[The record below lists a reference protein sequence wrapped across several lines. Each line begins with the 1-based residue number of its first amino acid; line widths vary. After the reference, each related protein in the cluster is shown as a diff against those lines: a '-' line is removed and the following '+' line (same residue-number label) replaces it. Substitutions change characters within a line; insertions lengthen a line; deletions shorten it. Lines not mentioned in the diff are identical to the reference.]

1 MKIAFFVF
9 FAFFS
14 AAAFSSANVKFDEFK
29 VQAESTKSSKERQ
42 VLLKKADDLLNSSLL
57 SQAQTAYVLHR
68 AALVCIRE
76 GCFDQTI
83 IYLGKLETLLES
95 FESLEYS
102 GKLNLSRG
110 NMAIT
115 RGNHF
120 DAVPYLKAAA
130 NFFEQAELHTLS
142 SHANRFLAHAFQQ
155 LNKYSDAVIALDASL
170 DAAVKAEN
178 VQLEMAVARQKS
190 AIYTS
195 LDLVEKSLEIQLQQ
209 LQKIPY
215 LPKKSQEFWMSD
227 TLWGLA
233 ESYAALEEHAKSYDY
248 FKKVYELDKR
258 LNGKQDQAV
267 TLRRMGE
274 QKVALK
280 QFVEASE
287 HFNLSLEILNEL
299 DIPLAVLDTQTYISE
314 MHLRQGK
321 LQLAKDSLETIIE
334 HLDINKNVKSYSR
347 VSYLLIDAYL
357 QSELYEQAHSQLRL
371 IERLKSNDIA
381 KYYGFLAQALQ
392 GMGDLAGAFEAQNQ
406 MHMAYKNKMKEQ
418 GSLKT
423 LVLASE
429 SEYVTGQFELKQA
442 KAEQALL
449 KAEQTLTHYIGFS
462 IVAVLLSIIGFVLVF
477 TRQRRARLE
486 QEAKHLN
493 QALELKKQLLADV
506 SHELRTPLAVL
517 KLHLEALEHNLVS
530 DPQATYKVLNQR
542 LDNLNLLISDIYE
555 LAQADTGTFNLNLE
569 KHDASEL
576 FDDLAGQIED
586 VLCDHDLHLEVK
598 KSPLDKV
605 LLEVDA
611 ARLHQV
617 VANLSRNSIHYTD
630 KPGEVCFEIS
640 HNEQVVILSFSDSS
654 PGVSEQDLPHLFER
668 LFRCDKS
675 RSRDLGGSGLG
686 LSICEKVVEAHGGE
700 ISAFH
705 SELGGL
711 KIEITLP
718 KVL

>member
-1 MKIAFFVF
+1 MRIAFFVF

-14 AAAFSSANVKFDEFK
+14 VVAIGSTNAEFDEFK
-29 VQAESTKSSKERQ
+29 VQAESLKSSKERQ
-42 VLLKKADDLLNSSLL
+42 ILLKKAGGLLDSNVLTQS
-57 SQAQTAYVLHR
+57 QTAYVLHR
-68 AALVCIRE
+68 AGLVCIRE
-76 GCFDQTI
+76 GCFEQTVT
-83 IYLGKLETLLES
+83 YLARLETLLES

-110 NMAIT
+110 NMAMT

-120 DAVPYLKAAA
+120 EAIPYLIAAS

-142 SHANRFLAHAFQQ
+142 SHANRFLAHAYQQ

-170 DAAVKAEN
+170 EAAVKAEN

-195 LDLVEKSLEIQLQQ
+195 LDLIEKSLEIQLQQ

-215 LPKKSQEFWMSD
+215 LPQKSQEFWMND
-227 TLWGLA
+227 TFWGLA
-233 ESYAALEEHAKSYDY
+233 ESYAALGEHAKSYDY
-248 FKKVYELDKR
+248 FNKVHDIDKR

-280 QFVEASE
+280 QFERAAE
-287 HFNLSLEILNEL
+287 HFKLSLAILAEL

-314 MHLRQGK
+314 MYLREGK
-321 LQLAKDSLETIIE
+321 LQIAQDTLETIITQ
-334 HLDINKNVKSYSR
+334 LDITKNINAYAR
-347 VSYLLIDAYL
+347 ASYLLIDTYL
-357 QSELYEQAHSQLRL
+357 QNALYEQAHRQLL
-371 IERLKSNDIA
+371 ITEPLKNKDIA
-381 KYYGFLAQALQ
+381 KHYGFLAQALQ
-392 GMGDLAGAFEAQNQ
+392 GKGDLEGAFEAQNQ
-406 MHMAYKNKMKEQ
+406 MHLNYKNKMKEQ

-429 SEYVTGQFELKQA
+429 SEYVAGQFELKQA

-449 KAEQTLTHYIGFS
+449 KAEQTLTRYIGFS
-462 IVAVLLSIIGFVLVF
+462 IVAVLLFIILFVLVF

-486 QEAKHLN
+486 QETKHLN

-530 DPQATYKVLNQR
+530 DPQSTYKVLNQR

-569 KHDASEL
+569 THDASEL

-598 KSPLDKV
+598 KSSLDKV

-630 KPGEVCFEIS
+630 KPGEVCFEVS
-640 HNEQVVILSFSDSS
+640 YTEQVVILSFSDSS
-654 PGVSEQDLPHLFER
+654 PGVSDQDLPHLFER

-700 ISAFH
+700 ISASH

-718 KVL
+718 IAR

>member
-9 FAFFS
+9 FALFS
-14 AAAFSSANVKFDEFK
+14 VAAIGSVNAEFDEFK
-29 VQAESTKSSKERQ
+29 VQAESLKSSKERQ
-42 VLLKKADDLLNSSLL
+42 VLLKKADDLLKNRQLT
-57 SQAQTAYVLHR
+57 QMQTAYVLHR
-68 AALVCIRE
+68 AGLVCIRE
-76 GCFDQTI
+76 GCFEQTVT
-83 IYLGKLETLLES
+83 YLARLETLLES
-95 FESLEYS
+95 FESIEYS

-110 NMAIT
+110 NMALT
-115 RGNHF
+115 RGNQF
-120 DAVPYLKAAA
+120 EAIPYLIAAS

-142 SHANRFLAHAFQQ
+142 SHANRFLAHAYQQ

-170 DAAVKAEN
+170 EAAVKAEN
-178 VQLEMAVARQKS
+178 AQLEMAVARQKS

-195 LDLVEKSLEIQLQQ
+195 LDLIEKSLEIQLQQ

-215 LPKKSQEFWMSD
+215 LPKKTQEFWMND
-227 TLWGLA
+227 TFWGLA
-233 ESYAALEEHAKSYDY
+233 ESYAALGEHAKSYDY
-248 FKKVYELDKR
+248 FNKVHDIDKR
-258 LNGKQDQAV
+258 LNGKQDQAM

-280 QFVEASE
+280 QFEQADE
-287 HFNLSLEILNEL
+287 HFKLSLAILTEL
-299 DIPLAVLDTQTYISE
+299 DIPLEIIDTQTYVSE
-314 MHLRQGK
+314 MYLREGK
-321 LQLAKDSLETIIE
+321 LQLAQDTLKVIIKQ
-334 HLDINKNVKSYSR
+334 LDIAKNVNVYLR
-347 VSYLLIDAYL
+347 ASYLLIETYL
-357 QSELYEQAHSQLRL
+357 QNELYERAHKQLLL
-371 IERLKSNDIA
+371 IASHKNKDLAR
-381 KYYGFLAQALQ
+381 YYGSLAQVLH
-392 GMGDLAGAFEAQNQ
+392 GKGDLIGAFEAQNQ
-406 MHMAYKNKMKEQ
+406 MHLAYKNKMKEQ

-449 KAEQTLTHYIGFS
+449 KAEQTLTRYIGFS
-462 IVAVLLSIIGFVLVF
+462 IVAVLLFIILFVLVF

-530 DPQATYKVLNQR
+530 DPQSTYKVLNQR

-555 LAQADTGTFNLNLE
+555 LAQADTGTFTLNLE
-569 KHDASEL
+569 MYDANEL
-576 FDDLAGQIED
+576 FDDLAGQVED
-586 VLCDHDLHLEVK
+586 VLCDHELHLEVK
-598 KSPLDKV
+598 KSTLDKV
-605 LLEVDA
+605 ILEVDA

-630 KPGEVCFEIS
+630 KPGEVCFAVSDTAEA
-640 HNEQVVILSFSDSS
+640 VILSFSDSS
-654 PGVSEQDLPHLFER
+654 PGVSDQDLPHLFER

-686 LSICEKVVEAHGGE
+686 LSICEKVVEAHRGE
-700 ISAFH
+700 VNASH

-711 KIEITLP
+711 KIEIKLP